1 MKEELNYLKTIGIT
15 KREEVTD
22 ETFML
27 CKTKF
32 GFITDLANITEGE
45 SPSVFVIPK
54 TTTEFEYAQDDQID
68 NAIALTSEEY
78 FDFIFGRFVFLD
90 ELNGIIEVSKAA
102 EDKSNE

>member
-1 MKEELNYLKTIGIT
+1 MKEELNYLQTIGIT
-15 KREEVTD
+15 KREEVTN

-32 GFITDLANITEGE
+32 DFITDLQNINNGD

-54 TTTEFEYAQDDQID
+54 TTTEFEYAQSDQID
-68 NAIALTSEEY
+68 NSIALTSEEY

-90 ELNGIIEVSKAA
+90 GLNGIVEVSK
-102 EDKSNE
+102 SGN

>member
-1 MKEELNYLKTIGIT
+1 MKEELNYLQTIGVT

-22 ETFML
+22 ETFIL
-27 CKTKF
+27 CETKF
-32 GFITDLANITEGE
+32 GFMTDLPNITEGE

-90 ELNGIIEVSKAA
+90 ELNGITEVS
-102 EDKSNE
+102 EGSN

>member
-1 MKEELNYLKTIGIT
+1 MEEELSYLQTIGVT

-32 GFITDLANITEGE
+32 GFITDLLNIAEGD

-54 TTTEFEYAQDDQID
+54 TTTEFEYAQNEQID
-68 NAIALTSEEY
+68 DSIALTSEEY
-78 FDFIFGRFVFLD
+78 FDFIFGRVAFLD
-90 ELNGIIEVSKAA
+90 GLNGIVEVL
-102 EDKSNE
+102 